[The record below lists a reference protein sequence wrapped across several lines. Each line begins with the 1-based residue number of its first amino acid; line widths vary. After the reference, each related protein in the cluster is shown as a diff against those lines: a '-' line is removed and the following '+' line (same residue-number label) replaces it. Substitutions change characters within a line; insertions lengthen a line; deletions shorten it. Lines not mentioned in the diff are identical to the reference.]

1 MLRTWKTRLVV
12 GLAAAALAAVAAL
25 TAAAPSS
32 AQITCTGFLPPGFY
46 ADTIVV
52 PPGADCESPG
62 GIVVHAGVVV
72 DAGGTFV
79 LGSEDSPGPLS
90 FIYGAFRANN
100 AANVQLHFM
109 TLIGGLFILGG
120 SGPFGGPFGVTWNTI
135 EDSKIMGDTIILGYN
150 GFWQGFIRNHTRG
163 NVGLANNVVAD
174 PDGNE
179 VVSNSIHGIL
189 NCFGN
194 DPAPQVG
201 DSGGSP
207 NLVYGPR
214 IGGQCVG
221 L

>member
-1 MLRTWKTRLVV
+1 MLGTWKTRFVV
-12 GLAAAALAAVAAL
+12 GLAVAALAAVAAL
-25 TAAAPSS
+25 TAAAQSS
-32 AQITCTGFLPPGFY
+32 AQIYCTGALPPGFY
-46 ADTIVV
+46 GDTVEV
-52 PPGADCESPG
+52 PPGADCEGVG
-62 GIVVHAGVVV
+62 GVIISGGVVV
-72 DAGGTFV
+72 DAGATFV

-90 FIYGAFRANN
+90 FISGAFRATN

-109 TLIGGLFILGG
+109 TLRGGLFILGG

-135 EDSKIMGDTIILGYN
+135 EDSKIIGDTIILGYD
-150 GFWQGFIRNHTRG
+150 GFWQGFIRNHTLG
-163 NVGLANNVVAD
+163 NVNLVNNVVAD

-189 NCFGN
+189 NCSGN